1 MKGFVFSQN
10 TLQPLPFEFLQHPSY
25 GEGRYYLILQVLKW
39 RFGEAWLAHKSTK
52 ELQSTDTQ
60 EMSWRR
66 Y

>member
-1 MKGFVFSQN
+1 MEEVSIN
-10 TLQPLPFEFLQHPSY
+10 LV
-25 GEGRYYLILQVLKW
+25 LQVLKL
-39 RFGEAWLAHKSTK
+39 RFGKAWLARKSTK